1 MNNEIKGL
9 NDREVSLS
17 RERYGT
23 NALEMRGG
31 VSFFGKLIKN
41 LGDPIIRILIVAFF
55 ITVLFSGRD
64 GFYEAIGI
72 AVSIIISTV
81 VSTLSEYGS
90 EKAFRKMQKEAAE
103 HKCEVIRNGKSVML
117 GADEIVVGDAVSIKA
132 GDKIGADGVLI
143 NGVLSCNMAALNGES
158 ADVRKE
164 AGVASNEV
172 GEPSDSCTLLRGAT
186 VTSGKGVMLV
196 KAVGSGTY
204 YGKIASE
211 VQSES
216 GESPLRQK
224 LTVLAKTLSKFGY
237 FCAVCVALAYLL
249 NSVIF
254 NPQFVFSTK
263 NVFLELLHALT
274 LGVSV
279 VVVAVPEGLPM
290 MITVVLSSNMIRMQK
305 QGIRVRKP
313 VGIETAGNVDILF
326 TDKTGTLTYGEP
338 KVISYVSGCGV
349 RSKRSADMT
358 ALDRFL
364 LGTAALYAGDSKIEN
379 GFNTYKRCA
388 VMGDVTDRA
397 LLSEY
402 LENGELPRG
411 IQRQAYLP
419 FDSRIKLC
427 AANVKISED
436 IQYHKLLGDEL
447 TVIKGAPEIL
457 IKCCKS
463 YYTKDG
469 KQKNLDQGQMLKEV
483 ESLGKKGI
491 RTLAVVTT
499 KSSVK
504 TVDRLAQAM
513 ASGEAPSVS
522 ELLDGAC
529 LLTLVAIRDELR
541 REAPRAVKALKKAGV
556 QTVMITGDAKGTALA
571 IAKEA
576 GIVEGTLGETVI
588 ESSEL
593 RALSD
598 EDVTALLPSLR
609 VVARAL
615 PDDKSRLVRLAK
627 ASGRITAMTGDGLN
641 DAPALRASDVGFAMG
656 SGTDVAKEAG
666 DIIISSNDISSIE
679 RAVLYGRTIFR
690 SIRKFVVFQLIMNLS
705 AVVISIIGPFIGFD
719 NPVTVMQML
728 WINLIM
734 DTVAAIAFAGEAPLK
749 RYMNGPPLPKSEPVL
764 NGDMLT
770 RIFVMGV
777 FTVMICLFY
786 YQSHY
791 VVKLFGGRESMQ
803 FVSGFFALFVFCGIF
818 GAFCARSG
826 RVNIISG
833 LFANPVFIIILAAVF
848 VSQMAMI
855 YFGGELFRSAP
866 LSVSQLKTVVFM
878 AFSVIPFGVLTEIIM
893 RFVPSDLRLK
903 KRAINR

>member
-1 MNNEIKGL
+1 MNGL
-9 NDREVSLS
+9 SDRQVALS

-23 NALEMRGG
+23 NELEVRKGA
-31 VSFFGKLIKN
+31 SFFEKLIKN
-41 LGDPIIRILIVAFF
+41 LGDPIIKILIAAFF
-55 ITVLFSGRD
+55 ITVFFSGSG

-72 AVSIIISTV
+72 AVSIVVSTV

-90 EKAFRKMQKEAAE
+90 EKAFRKMQKEASE
-103 HKCEVIRNGKSVML
+103 HKCEVIRNGKGVLLS
-117 GADEIVVGDAVSIKA
+117 AQEIVVGDAVAIKA
-132 GDKIGADGVLI
+132 GDKIGADGILI
-143 NGVLSCNMAALNGES
+143 NGMLSCNMAALNGES

-164 AGVASNEV
+164 ASESSLEI
-172 GEPSDSCTLLRGAT
+172 GEPTDKYTMLRGAT
-186 VTSGKGVMLV
+186 VTSGKGIMLV
-196 KAVGSGTY
+196 KAVGASTY
-204 YGKIASE
+204 YGKIAGE
-211 VQSES
+211 VQNEN

-237 FCAVCVALAYLL
+237 FCAVCVVLAYIL
-249 NSVIF
+249 NSVVF

-263 NVFLELLHALT
+263 NVLLELLHSLT

-313 VGIETAGNVDILF
+313 VGIETAGNVEILF

-338 KVISYVSGCGV
+338 RVISYISGSGV
-349 RSKRSADMT
+349 RSKRSADM
-358 ALDRFL
+358 ADAERFL
-364 LGTAALYAGDSKIEN
+364 LGATALYAGESRIEN
-379 GFNTYKRCA
+379 GLDINKRRA

-402 LENGELPRG
+402 LECGDLPRG
-411 IQRQAYLP
+411 IERQAYLP

-427 AANVKISED
+427 AANVKID
-436 IQYHKLLGDEL
+436 GNVKYHKAFGDEL

-457 IKCCKS
+457 IKYCKN
-463 YYTKDG
+463 YYAGDG
-469 KQKNLDQGQMLKEV
+469 KRKELDQSGVMKEIAAL
-483 ESLGKKGI
+483 SAKGV
-491 RTLAVVTT
+491 RTLAVITT
-499 KSSVK
+499 
-504 TVDRLAQAM
+504 R
-513 ASGEAPSVS
+513 SGAKAVQRIANGMTDGDTPSLS
-522 ELLDGAC
+522 ELFEDAC
-529 LLTLVAIRDELR
+529 FFTLVAIRDELR
-541 REAPRAVKALKKAGV
+541 REAPKAVRALQKAGV
-556 QTVMITGDAKGTALA
+556 QTVMITGDSKGTAVA

-576 GIVEGTLGETVI
+576 GIISGTLYETVL

-598 EDVTALLPSLR
+598 DEVKELLPSLR

-627 ASGRITAMTGDGLN
+627 ENGRITAMTGDGLN
-641 DAPALRASDVGFAMG
+641 DAPALRAADVGFSMG

-666 DIIISSNDISSIE
+666 DVIISNNDISSIE

-690 SIRKFVVFQLIMNLS
+690 SIRKFVVFQLVMNLS
-705 AVVISIIGPFIGFD
+705 AVAISIIAPFIGFE

-749 RYMNGPPLPKSEPVL
+749 KYMKEPPLPKTEPVL

-786 YQSHY
+786 LHSERISE
-791 VVKLFGGRESMQ
+791 LFSGRGSPEFM
-803 FVSGFFALFVFCGIF
+803 SGFFALFVFCGIF

-826 RVNIISG
+826 RVNILSG
-833 LFANPVFIIILAAVF
+833 LFSNPVFIVIIAAVF
-848 VSQMAMI
+848 ASQIAMI
-855 YFGGELFRSAP
+855 YFGGELFRCVP
-866 LSVSQLKTVVFM
+866 LSFTQLKTTVLM
-878 AFSVIPFGVLTEIIM
+878 AFSVVPFGVLTELVM
-893 RFVPSDLRLK
+893 RIVPADLK
-903 KRAINR
+903 VKRKAVNKR